1 MQTLQQA
8 KNGQALLLIKELK
21 ELSTVERENLILPSG
36 DQLTDYSSF
45 QVRYNKKGQ
54 LLGIKP
60 YTYTVEKAKKIRSD
74 AYNNVGILDELLT
87 NYETITGIKPWST
100 IDTKGAK
107 NMVHYAKANKAIKER
122 QEKAKAKKRELKK
135 CN

>member
-8 KNGQALLLIKELK
+8 KNGQALLSIKELK
-21 ELSTVERENLILPSG
+21 KLSSEERENLVIPSG
-36 DQLTDYSSF
+36 EQLTDYSSF
-45 QVRYNKKGQ
+45 QVRYNKKGK
-54 LLGIKP
+54 LLGVQP
-60 YTYTVEKAKKIRSD
+60 YTYTIEKAKKIRSD
-74 AYNNVGILDELLT
+74 TYNNIGILDELIA
-87 NYETITGIKPWST
+87 NYEAITGIKPWST
-100 IDTKGAK
+100 IDTKGAE

>member
-36 DQLTDYSSF
+36 DQLTDYASF
-45 QVRYNKKGQ
+45 QVRYNKKGK
-54 LLGIKP
+54 LLGVQP
-60 YTYTVEKAKKIRSD
+60 YNYTIEKAKKIRSD
-74 AYNNVGILDELLT
+74 AYNNVGILDELIA
-87 NYETITGIKPWST
+87 NYDIITGIKPWST

-122 QEKAKAKKRELKK
+122 QAKAKKRELKK